1 MYTFLSMLVGT
12 LTIWNNLFISWM
24 YPSSIIN
31 LGPRPLRLFR
41 LTNKPGKVH
50 HHVAFLKVHKTGSST
65 IQSIFLRFGFDRNLT
80 FVVPSNTSQFRNVIS
95 VYESV
100 VPGRNIIPPPKDKH
114 YDILCFHAVYNR
126 TAFERIMPIDTKYIG
141 IIREPFLQFDST
153 LRYFQPKAVFEKA
166 GNISTY
172 LKNPYLYESKDIRF
186 SFTNNRMAY
195 EFGFPSRLFKNYN
208 SKQTQE
214 YLKKLDKEFD
224 VVIVNE
230 YMEESVVLLRRILN
244 WKVKDILYLT
254 INENERK
261 HETDNSELEKRQL
274 YRQYAKLDYAL
285 YEFFLERLW
294 RHINFH
300 GQDILREISYFKS
313 LTKTVQ
319 NFCLSDS
326 REDIFIEES
335 PWSEGFSVV
344 NEDCE
349 KMDRSEVEYVDKIVL
364 QQYMYQ

>member
-1 MYTFLSMLVGT
+1 M
-12 LTIWNNLFISWM
+12 
-24 YPSSIIN
+24 
-31 LGPRPLRLFR
+31 
-41 LTNKPGKVH
+41 
-50 HHVAFLKVHKTGSST
+50 
-65 IQSIFLRFGFDRNLT
+65 
-80 FVVPSNTSQFRNVIS
+80 
-95 VYESV
+95 
-100 VPGRNIIPPPKDKH
+100 
-114 YDILCFHAVYNR
+114 
-126 TAFERIMPIDTKYIG
+126 
-141 IIREPFLQFDST
+141 
-153 LRYFQPKAVFEKA
+153 
-166 GNISTY
+166 
-172 LKNPYLYESKDIRF
+172 YESKDIRF

-294 RHINFH
+294 RQINFH
-300 GQDILREISYFKS
+300 GQDIMREISYFKS

>member
-1 MYTFLSMLVGT
+1 MYTFLGMLLGT
-12 LTIWNNLFISWM
+12 LTIWNNIFFSWM
-24 YPSSIIN
+24 YHSNIIP
-31 LGPRPLRLFR
+31 GPRVLRLFR
-41 LTNKPGKVH
+41 LPNNPGKVH
-50 HHVAFLKVHKTGSST
+50 HHIAFLKVHKTGSST
-65 IQSIFLRFGFDRNLT
+65 IQSLFLRYGFDRNLT
-80 FVVPSNTSQFRNVIS
+80 FVVPSNKSEFRNVIS

-100 VPGRNIIPPPKDKH
+100 VPRRNIIPPPKDKH
-114 YDILCFHAVYNR
+114 YDILCFHVVYNR
-126 TAFERIMPIDTKYIG
+126 TAFERIMPKDTKYIG

-153 LRYFQPKAVFEKA
+153 LRYFQPKEVFEKA
-166 GNISTY
+166 RNISTY

-195 EFGFPSRLFKNYN
+195 EFGFPSRLFKNFN

-254 INENERK
+254 VNENERK
-261 HETDNSELEKRQL
+261 HEIDNSELEKRQL

-294 RHINFH
+294 RQINFH
-300 GQDILREISYFKS
+300 GQDIMREISYFKS
-313 LTKTVQ
+313 LTKTVE
-319 NFCLSDS
+319 NFCFSDS
-326 REDIFIEES
+326 REGIFIEES
-335 PWSEGFSVV
+335 PWSEGFSLVIR
-344 NEDCE
+344 DCE
-349 KMDRSEVEYVDKIVL
+349 KMDRSENDYVDKIVSR
-364 QQYMYQ
+364 QYQ